1 MKKFI
6 QRNTIISV
14 FGFISLFIAFSYAF
28 TYNMPDYWG
37 IESWFSFFNNLS
49 ISYIAALIFYVLQ
62 VYKPE
67 CENSRRAQ
75 TILEPLFLD
84 LIKFME
90 VTISCCRKYVSLD
103 ENDII
108 VIDWWNKEQKII
120 YFVPVVSDSTGCSN
134 QSAIRKSKSDLRG
147 IDNTYKSKIR
157 EIKER
162 IDFRECDSN
171 ILNALS
177 KLESIDFFRS
187 TVITALMFEGSFVR
201 FSGFQE
207 SVNKFEQI
215 KDEFKQSCGIDCKY
229 DVRNA
234 ENEEIAICEAIFYKN
249 ALQTASVDEFNEMI
263 YRESIKVQLKPLISD
278 EAQLNIIIDN
288 ILEEIMSKKK

>member
-1 MKKFI
+1 
-6 QRNTIISV
+6 
-14 FGFISLFIAFSYAF
+14 
-28 TYNMPDYWG
+28 MPDYWR
-37 IESWFSFFNNLS
+37 IESWYSLFNNLS

-67 CENSRRAQ
+67 CENNRRAQ

-108 VIDWWNKEQKII
+108 VIDWWDKKQKII
-120 YFVPVVSDSTGCSN
+120 YFVPEVCDSNGCSN
-134 QSAIRKSKSDLRG
+134 LSAIRKSKSDLRG
-147 IDNTYKSKIR
+147 IDNTFKSKIK

-187 TVITALMFEGSFVR
+187 TVITALMFEGSFIR
-201 FSGFQE
+201 FSSFQE
-207 SVNKFEQI
+207 SVDKFEKI

-229 DVRNA
+229 EVRNA
-234 ENEEIAICEAIFYKN
+234 ENAEIAICEAIFFKN

-263 YRESIKVQLKPLISD
+263 YRESIKIQLKPLISD
-278 EAQLNIIIDN
+278 EEQINIIIDN
-288 ILEEIMSKKK
+288 ILEEVTKKRNK